1 MDYIIGKR
9 RKSKKDEEE
18 DDEEEVFVIPEREEG
33 KRAIKGRATF
43 SPDEYQAEKKK
54 ERKPRGQ
61 VIKKVYSK
69 WENYRKDVSLQ
80 LRNIIR
86 DTHMIKTYQTQTRD
100 RTTVLLNDREMIA
113 LQDKVFAAK
122 KQIKEI
128 FNKIAAENKNDKV
141 WHELAQEEDKE
152 GIGESLNIS
161 HIKCSK
167 CGGDD
172 EEGNDILF
180 CDCKGCYRA
189 YHQNCL
195 DPHVNPAIHV
205 KDDEP
210 WFCWQCETLDDC
222 LDLINESRESDDL
235 AEFPTWKD
243 IYPEGTHK
251 ILNIY

>member
-1 MDYIIGKR
+1 LIGK
-9 RKSKKDEEE
+9 KKRFSYKNSDKGDDIGE
-18 DDEEEVFVIPEREEG
+18 DVFVIPEREAG

-43 SPDEYQAEKKK
+43 SPDEYEAEKK
-54 ERKPRGQ
+54 ERKPRGETVKQ
-61 VIKKVYSK
+61 VMTK
-69 WENYRKDVSLQ
+69 WQTYRRDVKQQ

-100 RTTVLLNDREMIA
+100 RTTVLLNDKEMIA

-128 FNKIAAENKNDKV
+128 FNRIASENKNDKV
-141 WHELAQEEDKE
+141 WLELAQEEDKE
-152 GIGESLNIS
+152 GFGESINIS

-180 CDCKGCYRA
+180 CDCKGCYRV

-195 DPHVNPAIHV
+195 DPHVNSATDI
-205 KDDEP
+205 KENEP
-210 WFCWQCETLDDC
+210 WFCWPCETLDDC
-222 LDLINESRESDDL
+222 LDYINETRESDDL
-235 AEFPTWKD
+235 PEFATWKD
-243 IYPEGTHK
+243 IYPEG
-251 ILNIY
+251 ILT